1 MPDFPSRSAFPF
13 FFPFRVR
20 YNETD
25 QQGVVFFGNYSI
37 YFDTA
42 LSEFLRWAGHDYKNQ
57 VRQTGT
63 DFHIVK
69 STVEFF
75 APLRYDDEIEVGVR
89 IARLGEKSIT
99 WNGAIFVKGA
109 DEPVSTAEIIWVNA
123 DQSNGKSA
131 AIPETL
137 REQLEAKMSAKTP
150 VTAD

>member
-1 MPDFPSRSAFPF
+1 MSDRPTRADFPF

-25 QQGVVFFGNYSI
+25 QQGVVFYGNFSI
-37 YFDTA
+37 YYDTS

-57 VRQTGT
+57 PRDTGT

-89 IARLGEKSIT
+89 IARLGEKSLT
-99 WNGAIFVKGA
+99 WAGAIFLKGEGA
-109 DEPVSTAEIIWVNA
+109 PVSTAEIVWVNA
-123 DQSNGKSA
+123 DQSNGTSA
-131 AIPETL
+131 PVPETL
-137 REQLEAKMSAKTP
+137 RALLEAKAPAATG
-150 VTAD
+150 

>member
-1 MPDFPSRSAFPF
+1 MTSPPIRTDFPF
-13 FFPFRVR
+13 FHPFRVR

-25 QQGVVFFGNYSI
+25 QQGVVFYGNYSI
-37 YFDTA
+37 YYDTS

-57 VRQTGT
+57 ERDTGT

-99 WNGAIFVKGA
+99 WAGAIFVKGA
-109 DEPVSTAEIIWVNA
+109 SEPVSMAEIIWVNA
-123 DQSNGKSA
+123 DQSTGTSA
-131 AIPETL
+131 PVPEAL
-137 REQLEAKMSAKTP
+137 RALLEAKLVAP
-150 VTAD
+150 VG

>member
-1 MPDFPSRSAFPF
+1 MPDQPARADFPF

-25 QQGVVFFGNYSI
+25 QQGVVFYGNFSI
-37 YFDTA
+37 YYDTS

-57 VRQTGT
+57 ERDTGT

-99 WNGAIFVKGA
+99 WTGAIFVKGA
-109 DEPVSTAEIIWVNA
+109 DEPVSTGEIVWVNA
-123 DQSNGKSA
+123 DQSSGTSA
-131 AIPETL
+131 PVPETL
-137 REQLEAKMSAKTP
+137 RGLLEAKMAA
-150 VTAD
+150 TANAG

>member
-1 MPDFPSRSAFPF
+1 MPDQPARADFPS

-25 QQGVVFFGNYSI
+25 QQGVVFYGNYSI
-37 YFDTA
+37 YYDTS

-57 VRQTGT
+57 VRDTGT

-99 WNGAIFVKGA
+99 WAGALFVKGA
-109 DEPVSTAEIIWVNA
+109 TEPVSTAEIIWVNA
-123 DQSNGKSA
+123 DQSNGTSA
-131 AIPETL
+131 PVPETL
-137 REQLEAKMSAKTP
+137 RALLEAKMP
-150 VTAD
+150 VTAG

>member
-1 MPDFPSRSAFPF
+1 MADQRADFPF

-25 QQGVVFFGNYSI
+25 QQGVVFFGNYAI
-37 YFDTA
+37 YCDTA

-57 VRQTGT
+57 ERETGT

-69 STVEFF
+69 STIEYL

-99 WNGAIFVKGA
+99 WTAAIFVKGA
-109 DEPVSTAEIIWVNA
+109 SEPVSTAEIIWVNA
-123 DQSNGKSA
+123 DQTSGKSA

-137 REQLEAKMSAKTP
+137 RGQLEAKTP
-150 VTAD
+150 ANEPATAG